1 MNRLSLS
8 EIVSLAEQENRSLSG
23 LIKERESADTGVSIE
38 ELTDKMKK
46 MYEIMLEVYQQGVE
60 SDNRSVSGLTGG
72 EGWRLMKYIHDAKS
86 GGIYA
91 EAAARAMGI
100 SNINASMGR
109 IVAAPTAGSCGIIPG
124 CLITL
129 AREHGKSSD
138 EVVDCLFT
146 AAYIGKVIA
155 ENASLSGAEGGC
167 QAECGSAAAMA
178 AGAGVELCGGTPKQ
192 VSHAV
197 AFALKA
203 VMGLVCDPVAGLV
216 ESPCI
221 KRNGFGAVQALL
233 SVDMALAGI
242 ESVIP
247 ADEVI
252 LAMNEV
258 GRVMPVSMKETAEG
272 GIAAAPTG
280 RKIAEYLQNS
290 GACCPKRYK

>member
-1 MNRLSLS
+1 LNDIITR
-8 EIVSLAEQENRSLSG
+8 AEQENRSLSG
-23 LIKERESADTGVSIE
+23 LIMEKESMETGVSVE
-38 ELTDKMKK
+38 ELRANMKH
-46 MYEIMLEVYQQGVE
+46 MYEVMLDVYNQGVE
-60 SDNRSVSGLTGG
+60 ADNRSVSGLTGG
-72 EGWRLMKYIHDAKS
+72 EGWRLMNYVRDRNA
-86 GGIYA
+86 GGMYT

-100 SNINASMGR
+100 ANINASMGR

-129 AREHGKSSD
+129 AREHGKSTD
-138 EVVDCLFT
+138 EVVDSLFT
-146 AAYIGKVIA
+146 AAYIGKIIA

-178 AGAGVELCGGTPKQ
+178 AGAGVELCGGSPSQ

-216 ESPCI
+216 ECPCI
-221 KRNGFGAVQALL
+221 KRNGFGAIQALL
-233 SVDMALAGI
+233 SADMALAGI

-258 GRVMPVSMKETAEG
+258 GRSMPVSMKETAEG
-272 GIAAAPTG
+272 GIAATPTG
-280 RKIAEYLQNS
+280 KRIAEYLTES
-290 GACCPKRYK
+290 EGCRR